1 MNSYTYEFIY
11 EMIIWIHCLYEFIYE
26 MIIWIHECMNSC
38 IWIYMYRFW
47 IRIWIHRYMNSYMN
61 SYVWTLNSHI
71 WIHKCEFINMNSFLK
86 LEKNSVFWICDM
98 EFISEWYGIHKF
110 TNQISVMN
118 SCNELIFLNSF
129 TWIHRRIDDFV

>member
-11 EMIIWIHCLYEFIYE
+11 EMIIWIQCLYEFIYE

-86 LEKNSVFWICDM
+86 LEKNSVFWIRDM